1 MKSKH
6 GHSSAV
12 ESDAD
17 LSESTNG
24 RSRSRTARRIA
35 KAAMKARNRSE
46 TSSTLTG
53 EGGPKVGDLG
63 SSPEA
68 PPVRPSIAA
77 TLPKPESVPQTNPAP
92 PRSEQPVVDDQA
104 MDRNPSPSLSVTD
117 ASYESASTP
126 ALTAASI
133 TADDSDTDFQ
143 SARSTSPRDS
153 YGDWDRDAKS
163 ISARASVIMDKDDHI
178 DGVVNIPKN
187 THTVKAIVEDP
198 NHRSRTNSTTT
209 VVTSSR
215 DGLASESV
223 HPKLSGTIG

>member
-46 TSSTLTG
+46 TSSTFTG
-53 EGGPKVGDLG
+53 EGAPKVGDLG

-68 PPVRPSIAA
+68 LPVRPLIAA
-77 TLPKPESVPQTNPAP
+77 TSAKPDSVAQTNPDP
-92 PRSEQPVVDDQA
+92 PRLEQTVVDNQTT
-104 MDRNPSPSLSVTD
+104 DRNPSPPLSVTD
-117 ASYESASTP
+117 TSYESASTP
-126 ALTAASI
+126 ALTAASA

-153 YGDWDRDAKS
+153 YGDWERDAKR
-163 ISARASVIMDKDDHI
+163 INARASVISGKDDHV
-178 DGVVNIPKN
+178 DCVANIPKN
-187 THTVKAIVEDP
+187 TPVVKAIMEHP
-198 NHRSRTNSTTT
+198 EHRSRTNSTTT
-209 VVTSSR
+209 VITSSR
-215 DGLASESV
+215 GGLVASENVPGVPPS
-223 HPKLSGTIG
+223 